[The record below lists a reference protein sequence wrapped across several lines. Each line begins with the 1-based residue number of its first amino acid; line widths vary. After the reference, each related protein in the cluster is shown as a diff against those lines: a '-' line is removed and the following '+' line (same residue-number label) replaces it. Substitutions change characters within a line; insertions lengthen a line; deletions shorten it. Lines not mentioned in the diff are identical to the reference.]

1 MPMMQINCF
10 GSQHLHLI
18 RMIFALFYGEKENA
32 KIDKKIHQIGEGS
45 DSAGSFRFER
55 AGRIN

>member
-1 MPMMQINCF
+1 MMILLNF
-10 GSQHLHLI
+10 I
-18 RMIFALFYGEKENA
+18 YGEKEIA

-55 AGRIN
+55 ARKINQRVISKIF